1 MNIQYIEE
9 MYESLLKK
17 QTITEVKLD
26 LANLKINEL
35 TKEVEKYKEA
45 LKGMAKVNA
54 VMNEQYKELQ
64 KVHDKEVEEAVYEV
78 IKNTVVLNG
87 MLERINKEVRNNE

>member
-1 MNIQYIEE
+1 MNIQYSEE

-26 LANLKINEL
+26 LANLKIKEL

-45 LKGMAKVNA
+45 LKG
-54 VMNEQYKELQ
+54 
-64 KVHDKEVEEAVYEV
+64 
-78 IKNTVVLNG
+78 VVLNG
-87 MLERINKEVRNNE
+87 MVERINKEVRNNE